1 MAAMK
6 IEILHSSS
14 LHPAG
19 RGQIER
25 MVRTVKDMMH
35 KILATRRDL
44 NWEYL
49 PFIVAKVLNNTVCP
63 KTGFSPSQMVFGNVG
78 AVLSFFELE
87 NLSLPHYFVRNN
99 RQKVESKTKEIL
111 EMTKLATEKLSE
123 VRAVQNERKNQNRVE
138 KEFKEGDYV
147 FTVHHP
153 SVAGAARPLKTR
165 LNPSPFIVIKVFFTT
180 VLLKMLAD
188 GFMTMYHKDSIKKY
202 DRTSPLFSTL
212 PQEVKRV
219 LLYKFEELMDQ
230 DLLTLLNHDQL
241 ETPEG
246 VQLFEENVPLVT
258 NDETNPDPGPSGIQT
273 RPTNATESTE
283 ESENVNIQSQII
295 DSDSDSEDE
304 NEGMTLRGGKRVT
317 FRD

>member
-1 MAAMK
+1 
-6 IEILHSSS
+6 
-14 LHPAG
+14 
-19 RGQIER
+19 
-25 MVRTVKDMMH
+25 
-35 KILATRRDL
+35 
-44 NWEYL
+44 
-49 PFIVAKVLNNTVCP
+49 
-63 KTGFSPSQMVFGNVG
+63 MVFGNDG
-78 AVLSFFELE
+78 AGLSFLELE

-111 EMTKLATEKLSE
+111 EMTRLATEKWSE
-123 VRAVQNERKNQNRVE
+123 VRAIQNERKNQNRVE

-153 SVAGAARPLKTR
+153 SVAGAARPLKTK

-180 VLLKMLAD
+180 VLLKRLAD

-258 NDETNPDPGPSGIQT
+258 NDENNPDPGPSGIQN
-273 RPTNATESTE
+273 RPTNATESTD
-283 ESENVNIQSQII
+283 ESENVNLQSQII
-295 DSDSDSEDE
+295 DSDSDSEDD
-304 NEGMTLRGGKRVT
+304 NEGITLRGGKRVT